1 MRKRWKDEPS
11 GDGSDDAKGVLM
23 AELTIEDAFA
33 LGLRPGERPD
43 GLRME
48 RAFRAGCGPIRN
60 PRSTPPI
67 RLPRRIATP
76 PDRPA
81 RRLRP
86 SRR

>member
-11 GDGSDDAKGVLM
+11 GDGSDDVKGVLM

-48 RAFRAGCGPIRN
+48 RAFRAG
-60 PRSTPPI
+60 
-67 RLPRRIATP
+67 
-76 PDRPA
+76 
-81 RRLRP
+81 LRP
-86 SRR
+86 DPQPEVYTADQTAASDSNAAR

>member
-48 RAFRAGCGPIRN
+48 RAFRAG
-60 PRSTPPI
+60 
-67 RLPRRIATP
+67 
-76 PDRPA
+76 
-81 RRLRP
+81 LRP
-86 SRR
+86 DAQPEVYAADQAAASDTSAAR

>member
-48 RAFRAGCGPIRN
+48 RAFRAG
-60 PRSTPPI
+60 
-67 RLPRRIATP
+67 
-76 PDRPA
+76 
-81 RRLRP
+81 LRP
-86 SRR
+86 DPQPEVYTADQTAASESNAAR